1 MASGLVRAASAAA
14 HHIGA
19 LELTDFMAV
28 RKLAFP
34 VHGSAA
40 TGTPPHALPHPF
52 KFKDYAPAVFSQ
64 LRERFAIDP
73 LHYLKSLGGAYRFIE
88 FNSNSKS
95 GSFFFYSHDGAF
107 MIKTQSKAESKFLR
121 RILAHYYQHVLTH
134 PYTYLT
140 KFYGMHR
147 IKMPH
152 LRKTL

>member
-1 MASGLVRAASAAA
+1 LNALKGIFFGSAVAVSQAFASMSAP
-14 HHIGA
+14 GA
-19 LELTDFMAV
+19 LGE
-28 RKLAFP
+28 
-34 VHGSAA
+34 
-40 TGTPPHALPHPF
+40 
-52 KFKDYAPAVFSQ
+52 
-64 LRERFAIDP
+64 
-73 LHYLKSLGGAYRFIE
+73 
-88 FNSNSKS
+88 S